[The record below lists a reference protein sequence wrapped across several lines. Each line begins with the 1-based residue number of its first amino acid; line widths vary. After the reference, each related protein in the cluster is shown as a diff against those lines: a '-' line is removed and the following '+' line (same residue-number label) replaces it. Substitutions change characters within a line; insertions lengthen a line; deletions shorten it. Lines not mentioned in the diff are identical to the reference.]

1 MTNKLSEPDLSFSE
15 DTDLSKIYGQC
26 DEDEVY
32 TDPYSIHYDP
42 EYAQELK
49 NIRTQRSLDRDQN

>member
-1 MTNKLSEPDLSFSE
+1 MPDKLSEPDLSFFE
-15 DTDLSKIYGQC
+15 D

-32 TDPYSIHYDP
+32 TDPHSIHYDP

>member
-1 MTNKLSEPDLSFSE
+1 MTNKLSEPDLEE
-15 DTDLSKIYGQC
+15 DW
-26 DEDEVY
+26 VY
-32 TDPYSIHYDP
+32 TDPHSIHYDP